1 MRALFLLALLYA
13 AAGFAQERVER
24 LPTSV
29 TQALTQAGIPL
40 SAAGIYVHEV
50 GVEQPLL
57 AAGDTRALNPAST
70 IKLVTT
76 FAALDQLG
84 PAYRWSTEVYTSTPL
99 QGDLLTGDLV
109 LRGGGDPRLT
119 LDNFWLLLRQL
130 RARGLREIRGDLV
143 LDRSFFAGVTPGDPG
158 GFDNEPARPYNT
170 QPDALMVNFK
180 SFRLNFIPD
189 AQRRTVNIT
198 VEPALPQLQ
207 VVNNLAPTADACGDW
222 VEKLKGLSL
231 IHI

>member
-84 PAYRWSTEVYTSTPL
+84 PAYRWSTEV
-99 QGDLLTGDLV
+99 
-109 LRGGGDPRLT
+109 
-119 LDNFWLLLRQL
+119 
-130 RARGLREIRGDLV
+130 
-143 LDRSFFAGVTPGDPG
+143 
-158 GFDNEPARPYNT
+158 
-170 QPDALMVNFK
+170 
-180 SFRLNFIPD
+180 
-189 AQRRTVNIT
+189 
-198 VEPALPQLQ
+198 
-207 VVNNLAPTADACGDW
+207 
-222 VEKLKGLSL
+222 
-231 IHI
+231 